1 MNLWFKKIFDQGKIS
16 ARFDF
21 AKNLREMVLQKS

>member
-1 MNLWFKKIFDQGKIS
+1 MNLWFKKNIGKIS